1 MMHGRLVRG
10 RRSWLALAGAAILV
24 AGCGAS
30 GESPAASAEPPE
42 ASAPA
47 ASEAAGEAY
56 VIDVATDPTLGE
68 ILVGE
73 DGKTLYIFT
82 KDSGGKS
89 ACNGDC
95 ASNWPPLV
103 LDEGETVAAGDGV
116 TGALATIAR
125 DDGATQVTYMGAPL
139 YYFAADA
146 AAGDV
151 NGQGLNDVWF
161 VATPAGTSG
170 TSGGSPSGGD
180 EYSRGGSSATAT
192 P

>member
-1 MMHGRLVRG
+1 V
-10 RRSWLALAGAAILV
+10 
-24 AGCGAS
+24 
-30 GESPAASAEPPE
+30 PPE

-47 ASEAAGEAY
+47 ASEEAGEAY
-56 VIDVATDPTLGE
+56 VINVATDPTLGE

-73 DGKTLYIFT
+73 GGKTLYVFT
-82 KDSGGKS
+82 KDTGGKS
-89 ACNGDC
+89 VCNDDC

-103 LDEGETVAAGDGV
+103 LEEGETVAGGDSV

-125 DDGATQVTYMGAPL
+125 DDGAQQVTYMGAPL

-151 NGQGLNDVWF
+151 NGQGVNDVWF

-170 TSGGSPSGGD
+170 SSGGTPTDD
-180 EYSRGGSSATAT
+180 EYSRGGSSPTAT